1 MTSVHVRAPA
11 WAPNRWLVVTGV
23 LVAAALAIMA
33 APRALAQSDGELQ
46 ALQAEVRVL
55 RAGQAA
61 MQKQLAEIKQLLNRA
76 ARGRTETA
84 FQPQQITV
92 ADAPYLGRPD
102 AAVTLVEFTD
112 YQCPFCRRHSAQT
125 KPRLIKDYVATGK
138 LRYVLREF
146 PLARIHPQATKAAE
160 AALCAGDQDKYWDL
174 NAVFFANQR
183 KLKPTNLLAYAE
195 GLGLDMTRFGECLD
209 DGKYAKRV
217 QADLAAGAKA
227 GVRGTPTFFL
237 GLTDPADPG
246 KFKASQVLRGAQPY
260 TAFKQAIDQLLAQSD
275 KSS

>member
-1 MTSVHVRAPA
+1 MT
-11 WAPNRWLVVTGV
+11 T
-23 LVAAALAIMA
+23 
-33 APRALAQSDGELQ
+33 LAQSDGELQ

-61 MQKQLAEIKQLLNRA
+61 MQKQLAEIKQLLSRA

-183 KLKPTNLLAYAE
+183 KLKPTDLLAYADND
-195 GLGLDMTRFGECLD
+195 LGLWGFDGEAPSFVGCWGCWNPLICASATPFSRLGTD
-209 DGKYAKRV
+209 IGPIQRYLTSGSMGIRWPCREHR
-217 QADLAAGAKA
+217 
-227 GVRGTPTFFL
+227 RG
-237 GLTDPADPG
+237 
-246 KFKASQVLRGAQPY
+246 R
-260 TAFKQAIDQLLAQSD
+260 
-275 KSS
+275 